1 MDYPQLN
8 LIFGLILIFTLTAGI
23 GLRVLLSKLD
33 LPVWMSVLS
42 WTALALSIF
51 SAIYIEILFLRL
63 MIPAFNRQIVLSLLL
78 IGGVIA
84 LATAIL
90 YRREIPPR
98 AAGFLF
104 GMQML
109 ANLVCLVLA
118 FGLYRSLVPV
128 PGVN

>member
-8 LIFGLILIFTLTAGI
+8 LVFGLILIFTLMVNI
-23 GLRVLLSKLD
+23 GLRVLLSKLG
-33 LPVWMSVLS
+33 LPVWMSVSS

-51 SAIYIEILFLRL
+51 SAVYIEVLFLRL
-63 MIPAFNRQIVLSLLL
+63 MTPAFNRQILLGLLL
-78 IGGVIA
+78 IGAVIA
-84 LATAIL
+84 LVTAIL
-90 YRREIPPR
+90 YRRPTSPR

-109 ANLVCLVLA
+109 ASLVCLVLG

-128 PGVN
+128 PGV